1 MEDDK
6 ELLANT
12 DRQIA
17 EYKQHVAHQE
27 AKLAEL
33 SAKSSPPEDAVDLL
47 RQFKDTLRIAED
59 QRDVLRR
66 KLNDQDH

>member
-1 MEDDK
+1 MADDP

-17 EYKQHVAHQE
+17 EYRQHVADQE

-33 SAKSSPPEDAVDLL
+33 SAKGSPPEDAVDLL
-47 RQFKDTLRIAED
+47 KQFKDTLRIAEE
-59 QRDVLRR
+59 QRDFLRR

>member
-1 MEDDK
+1 MADDP

-17 EYKQHVAHQE
+17 EYRQHVADQE

-33 SAKSSPPEDAVDLL
+33 SPKGSPPEDAVDLL
-47 RQFKDTLRIAED
+47 KQFKDTLRIAEE
-59 QRDVLRR
+59 QRDFLRR

>member
-1 MEDDK
+1 MADDQ

-17 EYKQHVAHQE
+17 EYRQHVADQE

-33 SAKSSPPEDAVDLL
+33 SAKGSPPEDAVDLL
-47 RQFKDTLRIAED
+47 RQYKDTLRIAEE
-59 QRDVLRR
+59 QRDFLRR
-66 KLNDQDH
+66 KVDDQSR

>member
-1 MEDDK
+1 MADDQK
-6 ELLANT
+6 LLANT

-17 EYKQHVAHQE
+17 EYRRHVADQE

-33 SAKSSPPEDAVDLL
+33 SSKSSPPEDAVDLL
-47 RQFKDTLRIAED
+47 RQFKDTLRIAEE
-59 QRDVLRR
+59 QRDFLRR